1 MSSAEAANEGATV
14 QISVLLDETKEG
26 KPEFETN
33 VVAAESDDFPDGGLR
48 AWLVLSGAMCITF
61 STFGY
66 VNAWG
71 VFQAYYQETLLKD
84 SSTSSIAW
92 IGSIQYALVFL
103 PGLVV
108 GRLFDLGYLR
118 SMLWIA
124 SASLVAATFLIAQCT
139 KYWHFLLCQGIV
151 IGLASGIC
159 FSPSTAVLAHWFKR
173 KRGVALGLL
182 AVGSSVGGTL
192 FPIIARLLITRV
204 GFQWTMRIIGFI
216 LVVSLSF
223 ANLTIQRRLPP
234 TNVSGGLFN
243 LNAFKYAPFT
253 IYCLSGFTIYL
264 GLYTVLTYI
273 DVAATAAGI
282 SADFSFYLVAIAN
295 ASSGFGRL
303 ASGYVADSHV
313 YQIILMVIP
322 EGPINAMIPTTA
334 IAGIL
339 TYAWPFAQDKS
350 SLIAIAVL
358 YGFFS
363 GTYTSLLAK
372 PMMELGDTGDVG
384 RRLGMFMSILAIGAL
399 IGPPISGAINTATGG
414 FHVVGYYAASLCHSM
429 ASAPLPATASQMF
442 DDDAEKRDAIEKLQ
456 IETTS
461 VPAPADDFPDGGLR
475 AWSVV
480 LGASLSAFSTFG
492 YVNAWGVF
500 QSYYEQEILPTTS
513 PSTIAWI
520 GSIQYSLIFL
530 PGLFFGRLFDL
541 GYFKIPLLISS
552 TILVLATFLVA
563 QCTEYWQFLLCQG
576 FAIGLASGAIFG
588 PNIGIV
594 GHWFLKRRGLAF
606 GFTAAGSSIGGTIFP
621 IAARKLI
628 PQVGF
633 PWTMRIIGF
642 ILILT
647 MGIPNVVLQR
657 RIPPKK
663 VSGAGPP
670 ISGAINRATGGY
682 TAVGYYAGS
691 MILVA
696 VVLMLISRHLV
707 LKRVWGKF

>member
-1 MSSAEAANEGATV
+1 MSSPEAANEGTTA
-14 QISVLLDETKEG
+14 QISAPFDDTKEG
-26 KPEFETN
+26 KPGFETN
-33 VVAAESDDFPDGGLR
+33 VVAAEADDFPDGGLR

-92 IGSIQYALVFL
+92 IGSIQYALIFL

-118 SMLWIA
+118 SMLRIA
-124 SASLVAATFLIAQCT
+124 SAFLVAATFLIAQCT

-173 KRGVALGLL
+173 RRGVALGLL

-192 FPIIARLLITRV
+192 FPIVARLLITCV

-216 LVVSLSF
+216 LVCSLSF

-243 LNAFKYAPFT
+243 LKAFRYAPFT

-273 DVAATAAGI
+273 DLAATAAGV
-282 SADFSFYLVAIAN
+282 SPDFSFYLVAIAN
-295 ASSGFGRL
+295 ASSGFGRF
-303 ASGYVADSHV
+303 ASGYVADSH
-313 YQIILMVIP
+313 
-322 EGPINAMIPTTA
+322 GPINAMIPTTA

-414 FHVVGYYAASLCHSM
+414 FHVVGYYAG
-429 ASAPLPATASQMF
+429 
-442 DDDAEKRDAIEKLQ
+442 
-456 IETTS
+456 S
-461 VPAPADDFPDGGLR
+461 V
-475 AWSVV
+475 
-480 LGASLSAFSTFG
+480 
-492 YVNAWGVF
+492 
-500 QSYYEQEILPTTS
+500 
-513 PSTIAWI
+513 
-520 GSIQYSLIFL
+520 
-530 PGLFFGRLFDL
+530 
-541 GYFKIPLLISS
+541 
-552 TILVLATFLVA
+552 ILVGV
-563 QCTEYWQFLLCQG
+563 C
-576 FAIGLASGAIFG
+576 
-588 PNIGIV
+588 
-594 GHWFLKRRGLAF
+594 
-606 GFTAAGSSIGGTIFP
+606 
-621 IAARKLI
+621 
-628 PQVGF
+628 
-633 PWTMRIIGF
+633 M
-642 ILILT
+642 LT
-647 MGIPNVVLQR
+647 
-657 RIPPKK
+657 
-663 VSGAGPP
+663 
-670 ISGAINRATGGY
+670 
-682 TAVGYYAGS
+682 
-691 MILVA
+691 
-696 VVLMLISRHLV
+696 ISRHLV
-707 LKRVWGKF
+707 LRQVWGKF

>member
-71 VFQAYYQETLLKD
+71 VFQAYYQETILKD
-84 SSTSSIAW
+84 SSTSSMYAFPFNARYPTYFGQCLDRFHPICTR
-92 IGSIQYALVFL
+92 ISTRTGRRPSI
-103 PGLVV
+103 
-108 GRLFDLGYLR
+108 RLR
-118 SMLWIA
+118 VSE
-124 SASLVAATFLIAQCT
+124 CT

-282 SADFSFYLVAIAN
+282 PADFSFYLVAIAN
-295 ASSGFGRL
+295 ASSGFGRF
-303 ASGYVADSHV
+303 ASGYVADSH
-313 YQIILMVIP
+313 
-322 EGPINAMIPTTA
+322 GPINAMIPTTA